1 MCGTMV
7 FTNCSAFCPTR
18 CVPCAETI
26 QARYNTIVAE
36 AAAYKEVQ
44 DELGLN
50 SDQLASYRW
59 FHEMMDQQSGKVL
72 VNMDGGAIVNVAG
85 GG

>member
-1 MCGTMV
+1 M
-7 FTNCSAFCPTR
+7 
-18 CVPCAETI
+18 
-26 QARYNTIVAE
+26 AE
-36 AAAYKEVQ
+36 AAAYAAVQ
-44 DELGLN
+44 NELNMN